1 MISTLTLAPV
11 TQAQDVAVKGV
22 PPGSMAVDIGGLDSA
37 AFMSLHARAL
47 GIDWEP
53 LLPSYDPIASASANG
68 PWVFAIPEEL
78 RSHLARL
85 DEQSTRDLAILWAD
99 CEELQDDGV
108 SLDEAHEIL
117 LGVVEAARRGGSLL
131 LWLSL

>member
-1 MISTLTLAPV
+1 LAPV
-11 TQAQDVAVKGV
+11 TQARDIASKGV
-22 PPGSMAVDIGGLDSA
+22 AAGSLAVDTGGLDSA
-37 AFMSLHARAL
+37 AFMSLHACAL

-53 LLPSYDPIASASANG
+53 LLPLYDPVARASTNG

-85 DEQSTRDLAILWAD
+85 DDQSAGDLATLWAD

-108 SLDEAHEIL
+108 SREEAHEIL
-117 LGVVEAARRGGSLL
+117 LGVVDAARRGGSLL